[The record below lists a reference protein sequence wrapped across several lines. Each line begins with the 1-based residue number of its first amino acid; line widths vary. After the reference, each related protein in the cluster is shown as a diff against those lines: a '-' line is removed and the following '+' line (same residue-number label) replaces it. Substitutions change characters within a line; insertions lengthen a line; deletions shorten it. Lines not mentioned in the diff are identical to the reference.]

1 MSELLTPTARRLL
14 RDLRREAETWNET
27 ATADDDMNSFL
38 RNSARAR
45 RDQLDAVVQRLEV
58 DLRAIE
64 DEAVSIEIAECARLD
79 RAMEG
84 VA

>member
-14 RDLRREAETWNET
+14 RDLRREAEGWNET
-27 ATADDDMNSFL
+27 ATSDDDMNSFV
-38 RNSARAR
+38 RHAARAR

-64 DEAVSIEIAECARLD
+64 DEAISVEIAECARLD